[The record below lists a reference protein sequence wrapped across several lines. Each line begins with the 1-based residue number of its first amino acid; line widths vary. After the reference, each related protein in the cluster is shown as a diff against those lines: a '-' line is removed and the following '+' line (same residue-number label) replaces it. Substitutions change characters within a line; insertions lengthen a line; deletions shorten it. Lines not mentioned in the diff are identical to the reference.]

1 MTSVHLLAGEGASF
15 KGGRKYVHGT
25 DIVTSLD
32 NFALKKGSRFFLE
45 KIEFHVPLVTVGVI
59 LMGDTTAVSD
69 KVQISASGIL
79 SAPHLRSGLSFR
91 IFPSPLK
98 ITNDKRAFDEIMLVQ
113 QATISDD
120 CKSISSA
127 CQKNFSTVEH
137 LSSLMKVMC
146 KMLCPIYQNWW
157 VVRLRKHAH
166 LPVVSENIE
175 LRLRR
180 IIAQRLVSAEILV
193 NDQSYGEIDFIGA
206 FK

>member
-1 MTSVHLLAGEGASF
+1 MFNVDLLAGEGASF
-15 KGGRKYVHGT
+15 KGGRKYVHGS

-32 NFALKKGSRFFLE
+32 NFAVKKCSDFFLE

-59 LMGDTTAVSD
+59 LTGDTSAVSD

-79 SAPHLRSGLSFR
+79 NAPHLKSELSFR

-120 CKSISSA
+120 YKIISSA
-127 CQKNFSTVEH
+127 YQKNFSTVEH

-146 KMLCPIYQNWW
+146 KMLFPIYQNWW
-157 VVRLRKHAH
+157 FVRLRKHAY
-166 LPVVSENIE
+166 LPIVSENIE
-175 LRLRR
+175 LRVRR
-180 IIAQRLVSAEILV
+180 IIAQRLVSADILV
-193 NDQSYGEIDFIGA
+193 NEQSYGEIDFIGA
-206 FK
+206 LK